1 MTIQQLFRILRAR
14 ARLIGA
20 LFVAVAAL
28 GVVAALVIPRSFV
41 ASTALVID
49 AKSANALLGGLL
61 PPQMLNSYMATQVDV
76 ITSRRVLER
85 AARDPSI
92 AGDEALLEKWRT
104 QTEQR
109 IAFPVWFATKLES
122 SLEVD
127 PARDSNVV
135 TISYGCRAA
144 EQCARV
150 ANAVAT
156 AYIDTNLEMKV
167 EPARQY
173 AQWFEARNVGM
184 RDRLDAARRKLSEFQ
199 RQHGI
204 VASDERLDIETARL
218 DELSRQLVTVQAER
232 SSTRSRSGESA
243 NAQTLPEVVQNPLL
257 AGLKSEIARLEA
269 QREQA
274 MARLG
279 RNHPE
284 IVRSGREIDSLQRRL
299 SLETARIVG
308 SLDTADRVNV
318 AREEEMRA
326 AVDRQKAKVLELKA
340 RRDEMAGLE
349 QEVQT
354 AQQAYELVTGR
365 FAETNLES
373 QAQQTNVFVLSPA
386 TPPLEPSAP
395 RRLLIVAMSALLGLL
410 LGIGIAIAL
419 EMVRRRVRCETDIV
433 EVLGVPVLGALPR
446 TRLAPPAR

>member
-1 MTIQQLFRILRAR
+1 MTIQQVFRILRAR
-14 ARLIGA
+14 VRLILA
-20 LFVAVAAL
+20 LFATIAAL
-28 GVVAALVIPRSFV
+28 GVLAALVIPRSYT

-85 AARDPSI
+85 AANDPSI
-92 AGDEALLEKWRT
+92 SGDAALREKWRSDT
-104 QTEQR
+104 GEQ
-109 IAFPVWFATKLES
+109 IAFPVWLANRLEGG
-122 SLEVD
+122 LEVD

-135 TISYGCRAA
+135 TISYGCAVA
-144 EQCARV
+144 EQCARI
-150 ANAVAT
+150 ANAVAN

-173 AQWFEARNVGM
+173 AQWFDARNQGI
-184 RDRLDAARRKLSEFQ
+184 REKLDAARRKLSEYQ

-204 VASDERLDIETARL
+204 VASDERVDVETARL

-232 SSTRSRSGESA
+232 NATRSRSGQSA
-243 NAQTLPEVVQNPLL
+243 NAQTLPEVIQSPLL
-257 AGLKSEIARLEA
+257 GGLKSEIARLEA

-274 MARLG
+274 TARLG

-284 IVRSGREIDSLQRRL
+284 IVRTGREIDSLQRRL
-299 SLETARIVG
+299 NTETARIVG
-308 SLDTADRVNV
+308 SLETADRVNI
-318 AREEEMRA
+318 AREEDMRA

-349 QEVQT
+349 QEVHT
-354 AQQAYELVTGR
+354 AQQAYDLVTGR

-373 QAQQTNVFVLSPA
+373 QAQQTNVFVLSAA
-386 TPPLEPSAP
+386 TAPLEPSAP
-395 RRLLIVAMSALLGLL
+395 RRLVIVAMSALLGLL
-410 LGIGIAIAL
+410 VGVGVAIAL
-419 EMVRRRVRCETDIV
+419 EMARRRIRSESDIV
-433 EVLGVPVLGALPR
+433 EVLGIPVLGALPG